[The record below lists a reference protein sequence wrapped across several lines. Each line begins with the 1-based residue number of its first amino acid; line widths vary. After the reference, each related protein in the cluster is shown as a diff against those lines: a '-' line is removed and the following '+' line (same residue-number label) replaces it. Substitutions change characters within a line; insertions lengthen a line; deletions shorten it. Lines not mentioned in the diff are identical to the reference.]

1 MSFYFLFG
9 QSSLADKMILFESKG
24 FTGSVV
30 LGFYISMQV
39 FHHEL
44 VDTDQVSL

>member
-1 MSFYFLFG
+1 MTFYFLFG
-9 QSSLADKMILFESKG
+9 QSSLADKMILFESGG
-24 FTGSVV
+24 FYRISGV
-30 LGFYISMQV
+30 GFYISMQV